1 MKRVW
6 GLGTS
11 ALAVL
16 ALAACT
22 SSAATATTSSG
33 TMTPT
38 SATASATATSA
49 TSSASAAVTPTAT
62 ITATIGPSSP
72 TAAAPPPPSPA
83 SGPTRCTSSHL
94 DLSLTAGAGAGAGSR
109 FPYIVFTNTGSSS
122 CTLYG
127 RPGVS
132 FVGNGN
138 GTQLGAAADF
148 DTSVP
153 AATVTLA
160 PGGSAHAPLKITVAQ
175 NYDATECQ
183 PSASDGLRVYAP
195 GETHAQFIAT
205 TDYTACLNASVHLLT
220 VQAVQPGA

>member
-1 MKRVW
+1 M
-6 GLGTS
+6 
-11 ALAVL
+11 L

-22 SSAATATTSSG
+22 SSPATSTTSSAV
-33 TMTPT
+33 MTPT
-38 SATASATATSA
+38 STTAPASATAA
-49 TSSASAAVTPTAT
+49 TAPASPVVTPTAT
-62 ITATIGPSSP
+62 ITATIGPGSP
-72 TAAAPPPPSPA
+72 TAAAPPPPSPV
-83 SGPTRCTSSHL
+83 GPTRCTSSHL

-160 PGGSAHAPLKITVAQ
+160 PGGSAHAPLKISVAQ